1 MHRYKYLNLSTVGQ
15 QRYQR
20 NSVAMQWCCHWGDPC
35 FSSTTE
41 RSCSRPVHGTDIT
54 WPKNRRHL
62 MLLKRTFNLFLSR
75 LFNYPLL
82 QLLNNFPWTCMWS
95 ASCLSKNKVSWQKK
109 TSPDYC
115 YPIFQK
121 SQTMLHKGFTH
132 NIQLRK
138 HHNQSSQSEKECGWP
153 FSTKDA
159 HALIDCHS
167 DGYVPNRCKVFIN
180 TTYPASVVDN
190 REISFWTE
198 LRDLEL
204 LMFGV
209 LFDDLVHIWFVC
221 SFWEPALFI

>member
-62 MLLKRTFNLFLSR
+62 MLLKRTFKLFLSR

-109 TSPDYC
+109 NVSWLLLPDISEVSNNVAQRFYSQYSTS
-115 YPIFQK
+115 K
-121 SQTMLHKGFTH
+121 T
-132 NIQLRK
+132 
-138 HHNQSSQSEKECGWP
+138 SQSIITECKRVWL
-153 FSTKDA
+153 
-159 HALIDCHS
+159 AL
-167 DGYVPNRCKVFIN
+167 
-180 TTYPASVVDN
+180 
-190 REISFWTE
+190 
-198 LRDLEL
+198 
-204 LMFGV
+204 
-209 LFDDLVHIWFVC
+209 
-221 SFWEPALFI
+221 